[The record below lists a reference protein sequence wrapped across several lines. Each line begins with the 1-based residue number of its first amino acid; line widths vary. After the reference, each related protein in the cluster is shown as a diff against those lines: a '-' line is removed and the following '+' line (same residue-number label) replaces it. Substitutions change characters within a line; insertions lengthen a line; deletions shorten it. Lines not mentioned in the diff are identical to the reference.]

1 MPTRCRHSVRGDGW
15 ISDRGLWQ
23 GLGLVLKGRL
33 ELGVWISVGRVGIR
47 VKGLG
52 LGLGLVLGVRVM
64 IVGLDR

>member
-33 ELGVWISVGRVGIR
+33 ELGVWISVGRVGI
-47 VKGLG
+47 KS
-52 LGLGLVLGVRVM
+52 
-64 IVGLDR
+64 